1 MTRARL
7 LLGEITYDEAKALCA
22 DPINELNR
30 VSREKAIKYGL
41 RPRKISFSGLMR

>member
-22 DPINELNR
+22 DPIKEFNR
-30 VSREKAIKYGL
+30 VACEKAIKYGL